1 MRNELVEN
9 NWVLD
14 DSTDIEKISDFVY
27 FDGDFYFIENE
38 IDGQKRIYG
47 VYKNKNQAITDEKA
61 LKNMIGMGLMPSPLK
76 SILMEKILS
85 HLIISLF

>member
-61 LKNMIGMGLMPSPLK
+61 LKNMIGMALCHP
-76 SILMEKILS
+76 
-85 HLIISLF
+85 H